1 MPRRR
6 SPIGTQVA
14 SPLQRTCTSLLRNG
28 SIARIAA
35 HVFGAFSSS
44 SRALNVY
51 LPAVMRSMRIAGV
64 RYAADGEGITLDA
77 RARYDDRQARS
88 GSSRAS
94 RDAARRESD
103 CDGQGRWAWAPPT
116 AWPPTPA

>member
-35 HVFGAFSSS
+35 QVFGAFSSS

-64 RYAADGEGITLDA
+64 RYAADGEGIALDA
-77 RARYDDRQARS
+77 RAGYDDGQARIGSSRATRGAARPERDRDRQAR
-88 GSSRAS
+88 RAWS
-94 RDAARRESD
+94 PS
-103 CDGQGRWAWAPPT
+103 
-116 AWPPTPA
+116 